1 MNNDNL
7 RPIVFSWLIKILN
20 FNKSLKNID
29 KTITKYIPI
38 ILDYITKNNLHLQ
51 YQSLELLLSISCSYS
66 NALKGYE
73 DSVVKALLS
82 IANDQNNQLLLFIYE
97 NLVNLFDNITIN
109 TGLIEKSIEETVKI
123 LNSSKL
129 FGNSLNPILNY
140 IEKCSKILD
149 SKKITSYLDNLIN
162 LPFYNLNQ
170 AKAIAILAFSG
181 GVDVQIL
188 NTMTEKVIAL

>member
-1 MNNDNL
+1 M
-7 RPIVFSWLIKILN
+7 
-20 FNKSLKNID
+20 
-29 KTITKYIPI
+29 
-38 ILDYITKNNLHLQ
+38 
-51 YQSLELLLSISCSYS
+51 
-66 NALKGYE
+66 
-73 DSVVKALLS
+73 
-82 IANDQNNQLLLFIYE
+82 FIYE